1 MATRTIS
8 YHTLV
13 CDGCGLQFGTDIHY
27 ASVIEARAA
36 AYGDGW
42 RFPEKVRQTR
52 AASKSVSD
60 VCPVC
65 IEGWERQP
73 APDPWK
79 NRRKGG
85 GSDG

>member
-1 MATRTIS
+1 MATRTVS
-8 YHTLV
+8 FHTLV
-13 CDGCGLQFGTDIHY
+13 CDGCSQQYGMDIQY

-36 AYGDGW
+36 AYSEGW
-42 RFPEKVRQTR
+42 RFPEKVRMGGGE
-52 AASKSVSD
+52 SKSVSD
-60 VCPVC
+60 VCPKC
-65 IEGWERQP
+65 TDGWQRQA

>member
-13 CDGCGLQFGTDIHY
+13 CDGCEAPFGRDIYY

-42 RFPEKVRQTR
+42 RFPERYK
-52 AASKSVSD
+52 ANGGESKSVND
-60 VCPVC
+60 VCPKC
-65 IEGWERQP
+65 EPTWERQP
-73 APDPWK
+73 AQNNWAA
-79 NRRKGG
+79 RRGQGG
-85 GSDG
+85 TA